1 MTQENKLPPVTEEDM
16 PAVKKMIERLVRM
29 RKREVAH
36 DHTVKADQLSEAI
49 SELIEYG
56 YWHDWWKKQKTGN
69 FWDDL

>member
-1 MTQENKLPPVTEEDM
+1 
-16 PAVKKMIERLVRM
+16 MIERLVRM